1 MRLPSARR
9 RRGDDSR
16 DESRDGFSWVDLA
29 DANPARNALRSIRQ
43 VCRGCSCG
51 GARGQVGG
59 RGVVAFGLSA
69 REVDIAVGRPLLLLR
84 KASAYFAQAELDRP
98 FKR

>member
-29 DANPARNALRSIRQ
+29 DANPARNALRS
-43 VCRGCSCG
+43 
-51 GARGQVGG
+51 ARGQVGG